1 MSQTRYHRA
10 AQDGLIDI
18 LKEATKRD
26 CNVKDE
32 DGMTPTLWAAH
43 NGQLEALRLLVGR
56 GGDVEKA
63 NYHFGHTALHLAALR
78 GHLPCV
84 TFLVG
89 FNANL
94 FSLDNEHHTP
104 LQIATNPHVIDFL
117 DKATTALLLSNKK
130 EVKTLKEKALKD
142 VERRK
147 KKYDERIKK
156 ERDKE
161 EKRMKKAEKIIGT
174 KIEVDTPI
182 PTVLVKNNSAV
193 PVKGPSFTEIVGG
206 TLSKKPTTS
215 VKKIIEKKLRSDDKI
230 HHSNKISPT
239 QKKDAQIIYV
249 SSYDNPNTG
258 KRGRISDV
266 FEEQA
271 SDNQVQS
278 SIFDRPGFGSVA
290 FRRRSNLAGT
300 LSGPLNEV
308 ILEKETDQEGECGS
322 ETSIGS
328 VGSLANRNKPA
339 QPAWLADD
347 ITTSDEENIVSNGQ
361 WSPLERFL
369 VAAGVEDYSSTLKE
383 QQIDLDALL
392 ILSDKDLIEL
402 GIPMGPRRKLL
413 HAVEQRKQ
421 ALKNPGQLN
430 DTKL

>member
-1 MSQTRYHRA
+1 RFHRA
-10 AQDGLIDI
+10 AQDGLLDI

-26 CNVKDE
+26 CNLKDE
-32 DGMTPTLWAAH
+32 DGMTPTLWAAN
-43 NGQLEALRLLVGR
+43 NGQLDALRLLVGR

-63 NYHFGHTALHLAALR
+63 NYHFGQTALHLAAAR

-84 TFLVG
+84 SFLVG

-104 LQIATNPHVIDFL
+104 LQVATNPHVIDFL
-117 DKATTALLLSNKK
+117 DKATTALLLNNKK
-130 EVKTLKEKALKD
+130 EVKTLKDKALKD
-142 VERRK
+142 AERRK

-161 EKRMKKAEKIIGT
+161 EKRMKKAEKVIGS
-174 KIEVDTPI
+174 KIETDTPI
-182 PTVLVKNNSAV
+182 PTAQIKNTSAV
-193 PVKGPSFTEIVGG
+193 PVKGPTFTEIVGG
-206 TLSKKPTTS
+206 TLSKKPTTG
-215 VKKIIEKKLRSDDKI
+215 VKKILEKTLRPDDKT
-230 HHSNKISPT
+230 HQSHKGSPN

-249 SSYDNPNTG
+249 SSYDNPNAG
-258 KRGRISDV
+258 KRGKISDV
-266 FEEQA
+266 FEDQGVNGTE
-271 SDNQVQS
+271 NQVQS
-278 SIFDRPGFGSVA
+278 SMFDRPGFGSVA
-290 FRRRSNLAGT
+290 FRRRANLAGT
-300 LSGPLNEV
+300 LSGPLTEV
-308 ILEKETDQEGECGS
+308 ILEKEADIEGECGS

-328 VGSLANRNKPA
+328 VGSLANRNKPS
-339 QPAWLADD
+339 QPVWLADD

-369 VAAGVEDYSSTLKE
+369 VAAGVEEYSSTLKE

-392 ILSDKDLIEL
+392 ILSDQDLIDL

-421 ALKNPGQLN
+421 ALQNPGQLN